1 MKMWGFLTT
10 SVGEFLKNDLSAG
23 LKAAPRRENLQIVLV
38 IWSQKAQTI
47 ASIGCPP
54 EQQAAGAG
62 LVRRVWLASNVPNPA
77 ELDRIFEC
85 SNRAD
90 GAGAGALIF
99 ETGLLRAVSDLPGW
113 NRIGESREEL

>member
-1 MKMWGFLTT
+1 MKMWGVFTT
-10 SVGEFLKNDLSAG
+10 RVRESLKNDLSAG
-23 LKAAPRRENLQIVLV
+23 LEAASRRKYLRIVLV
-38 IWSQKAQTI
+38 IWSQNAQTTG
-47 ASIGCPP
+47 SIGCPP

-62 LVRRVWLASNVPNPA
+62 LVRRDWLASNVPNPA

-85 SNRAD
+85 SNRAN